1 MKNLFRLFFVI
12 FSIFFFVSCGGDESN
27 SEEEGASFSF
37 RMMRDAESECS
48 EMELECLTLDIS
60 AIAFKITTK
69 TKNGDD
75 KTVPI
80 NGKPGFSI
88 SRQQLK
94 DFDGKV
100 KGIEDATNATLMVS
114 VFTGTDST
122 GQPNV
127 TYANYE
133 GRATGLNFKK
143 GKTTKADILLYP
155 VAPRAKELE
164 MPKTKNLA
172 MPRFGHTST
181 VLSDKR
187 VLVAGGFV
195 SCGDS
200 GQCAATDSVEIID
213 IESGEIE
220 PLIPMTTKRAMHTAI
235 PLNDGSVLF
244 IGGVQ
249 DFSAKQ
255 QETAFDGYP
264 LLPYVQKNAVTT
276 IEKYMPSQPT
286 HNRKINNSGT
296 SVENKTETITVP
308 EEIKFMT
315 FQSIFV
321 KQTLNDEEN
330 NIAEFDVFLV
340 GGVDAEGKPSKK
352 TYKLTITDST
362 VGEGTVSVSTVTEF
376 AETSSPMILPAIAY
390 SNGSILAVGGRPA
403 PSAAS
408 TRDTTED
415 ETTDETTEETTEEP
429 TAESG
434 STGVVASIISENES
448 KDIEADLS
456 SNIFFANSAASDN
469 ALYTLGGMPNKS
481 GELTDSDQN
490 GVIRKWNLSSGSF
503 ETPENNN
510 GLSSN
515 GKNVAFAKT
524 ILDKKNN
531 RLIVVGGTSAE
542 NMYQVINAATLEKLK
557 DPTSHYMTDKR
568 IMPDASIIPAGTIG
582 NNPILIITGGTSA
595 LNNNGSAANTIKIN
609 VL

>member
-60 AIAFKITTK
+60 AIAFKITDG
-69 TKNGDD
+69 NGLP
-75 KTVPI
+75 VPI
-80 NGKPGFSI
+80 NGKPGFSV

-94 DFDGKV
+94 DFDFKV
-100 KGIEDATNATLMVS
+100 TGIGNATNATLLVS

-133 GRATGLNFKK
+133 GKANGLKFEK

-155 VAPRAKELE
+155 VEPKAKELE
-164 MPKTKNLA
+164 MPKKLA

-181 VLSDKR
+181 VLLDKRR

-220 PLIPMTTKRAMHTAI
+220 TLIPMTTKRAMHTAI
-235 PLNDGSVLF
+235 ALNDGSVLF

-276 IEKYMPSQPT
+276 IEKYMPSQPK
-286 HNRKINNSGT
+286 HNLKINGWGT

-308 EEIKFMT
+308 EEVKFMT

-321 KQTLNDEEN
+321 KQTL
-330 NIAEFDVFLV
+330 AEDTGYNTAPIEVFLV

-415 ETTDETTEETTEEP
+415 ETTDETTEETSEEP

>member
-1 MKNLFRLFFVI
+1 MKNLLRLFFVI

-27 SEEEGASFSF
+27 SEDDGASFSF

-48 EMELECLTLDIS
+48 EMQLECLTLDIS
-60 AIAFKITTK
+60 AIAFKIIDGEG
-69 TKNGDD
+69 N
-75 KTVPI
+75 TVLI
-80 NGKPGFSI
+80 NGKPGFSV

-94 DFDGKV
+94 DFDFKV
-100 KGIEDATNATLMVS
+100 TGIENATHATLLVS

-133 GRATGLNFKK
+133 GRAAGLNFTK
-143 GKTTKADILLYP
+143 GKTTKAAILLYP
-155 VAPRAKELE
+155 VAPKDKELE
-164 MPKTKNLA
+164 MPKKLE

-181 VLSDKR
+181 VLLDKKR

-195 SCGDS
+195 SCGDN

-220 PLIPMTTKRAMHTAI
+220 PLKPMTTKRAMHTAI

-249 DFSAKQ
+249 DFSAKEQ
-255 QETAFDGYP
+255 DTAFDGYP

-276 IEKYMPSQPT
+276 IEKYMPSQP
-286 HNRKINNSGT
+286 NYNFKINGLGS

-321 KQTLNDEEN
+321 KQTVANDTGYNTAPIE
-330 NIAEFDVFLV
+330 VFLV
-340 GGVDAEGKPSKK
+340 GGVDAEGKPSNK
-352 TYKLTITDST
+352 TYKFTITDST
-362 VGEGTVSVSTVTEF
+362 IGEGTVSVSTVTEF
-376 AETSSPMILPAIAY
+376 AETSSPMILPALAY
-390 SNGSILAVGGRPA
+390 SNGSIFAVGGRPA

-408 TRDTTED
+408 TRDTTDED
-415 ETTDETTEETTEEP
+415 TTEETTEEP

-448 KDIEADLS
+448 RDIEADLS

-490 GVIRKWNLSSGSF
+490 GVIRKWDLSNGSF
-503 ETPENNN
+503 ETPANSN

-524 ILDKKNN
+524 ILDERNN
-531 RLIVVGGTSAE
+531 RLIVIGGTSAE
-542 NMYQVINAATLEKLK
+542 NMYQVINTASLEKLK

-582 NNPILIITGGTSA
+582 SRPILIITGGTSA